1 MTTAVA
7 AMGGLVRHLCI
18 VVLLLAGSIPAAAQ
32 FLQLPSFPNSHYSAR
47 NAEGMFDV
55 LVFVDGEA
63 FIYVRDTEL
72 KYLPL
77 NGAPIRDAGSNY
89 SQGIP
94 RAVFGS
100 FNMVK
105 IAGRGNV
112 DLHEE
117 PNPGNDYTA
126 ILRVNDRQPG
136 AELYHIRLDWN
147 WNPANPLVPPR
158 GRFSRPLDSRTNDPG
173 DYRNSRRGSFEFR
186 GSVDDVTVLYIRS
199 DQVRSEDISGKP
211 IRNDR
216 FWFSQPLP
224 AQRLRSFELIEATG
238 RGEIDLVERP
248 WEGNRFTAVVRI
260 TDRQRGSAPYRF
272 KLEWSR

>member
-1 MTTAVA
+1 ME
-7 AMGGLVRHLCI
+7 GLVKAI
-18 VVLLLAGSIPAAAQ
+18 STVLLLVLISLPASAQ
-32 FLQLPSFPNSHYSAR
+32 FVQLPSFPNSQYSAG

-63 FIYVRDTEL
+63 FIYVKDTGL

-77 NGAPIRDAGSNY
+77 SGAPLRDAGSNY

-100 FNMVK
+100 FNAVK

-126 ILRVNDRQPG
+126 IIRVNDRQAG
-136 AELYHIRLDWN
+136 SELYHIRLDWT
-147 WNPANPLVPPR
+147 WNPANPNVPPR
-158 GRFSRPLDSRTNDPG
+158 GRFSRPLDSRANDPG
-173 DYRNSRRGSFEFR
+173 DYKNSRRGSFEFQ

-199 DQVRSEDISGKP
+199 DQVRSEDMSGRP
-211 IRNDR
+211 IRGDR
-216 FWFSQPLP
+216 FKFSQPLP
-224 AQRLRSFELIEATG
+224 AQRLRSFELVEVTG
-238 RGEIDLVERP
+238 RGEVDLVERP
-248 WEGNRFTAVVRI
+248 WEGNRFTAVVRV